1 VGSTAQ
7 QLPFSGPYYTGVGAD
22 VTLTSFGLGSY
33 AILMGNAADNPPQAT
48 MYGVDA
54 NGVLMSYDMLRL
66 GAAGDSPVALAEGVV
81 QMRALYGIDDSGPTG
96 PNPDGIIDRW
106 VDPGVAP
113 YDRATLMDGSV
124 ASRTRLRH
132 ITAVR
137 LGLILRTSLVEVDT
151 KDIDKRVA
159 AADISLFGDI
169 PALKQTR
176 VLTDDERR
184 MRHRTVEVTIPLR
197 NLLLAP
203 PK

>member
-1 VGSTAQ
+1 
-7 QLPFSGPYYTGVGAD
+7 
-22 VTLTSFGLGSY
+22 
-33 AILMGNAADNPPQAT
+33 
-48 MYGVDA
+48 
-54 NGVLMSYDMLRL
+54 
-66 GAAGDSPVALAEGVV
+66 
-81 QMRALYGIDDSGPTG
+81 
-96 PNPDGIIDRW
+96 
-106 VDPGVAP
+106 
-113 YDRATLMDGSV
+113 MDGSV